1 MMLDNPEMI
10 QAAIRSN
17 PQMRELMESN
27 PEIGHMINNPQLMR
41 QALEMTR
48 NPSMMQVSILAKKIF
63 ENPKNYFLRNGYGLL
78 YKI

>member
-1 MMLDNPEMI
+1 MLDNPEMI

-17 PQMRELMESN
+17 PQMRELMDSN

-48 NPSMMQVSILAKKIF
+48 NPSMMQVKCQRLQKIF
-63 ENPKNYFLRNGYGLL
+63 WF
-78 YKI
+78 

>member
-17 PQMRELMESN
+17 PQMRELMDSN

-48 NPSMMQVSILAKKIF
+48 NPSMMQVERFRTSNPFFKIILYSRK
-63 ENPKNYFLRNGYGLL
+63 
-78 YKI
+78 